1 MKTVLVVMAI
11 ILTLAVGCI
20 PPAPKQAI
28 DPVIIP
34 DTTENVTVSEP
45 IIEYSEN
52 IFIPTPQPEP
62 EQYVSPNPPNPH
74 REPEPPPV
82 NNYWYGGGYYYQPP
96 YIPPTPKPVYDSWNG
111 TIKVT
116 VNEL

>member
-1 MKTVLVVMAI
+1 MKTVLVAIAI

-28 DPVIIP
+28 DPVVIH
-34 DTTENVTVSEP
+34 DTTGNVTVSEP

-62 EQYVSPNPPNPH
+62 EQYVSPNPPNPY
-74 REPEPPPV
+74 REPESGSPDY
-82 NNYWYGGGYYYQPP
+82 YWYQPYYPAP
-96 YIPPTPKPVYDSWNG
+96 IPPTPKPVYSIWAG
-111 TIKVT
+111 TVSVIVS
-116 VNEL
+116 E